1 MSGRG
6 GWRGGAGRK
15 RAWQNGETQTI
26 RVPIALKDQ
35 ILDFSQQ
42 LDRGE
47 AFSPRD
53 LPLLLEEILAQWEV
67 KCQENNSAEWQPV
80 RQLLAEIEAL
90 LAQET
95 ECKRGHGRSKAHCGV
110 FRHHNLDSVR

>member
-15 RAWQNGETQTI
+15 RAWQNGATQTI

-35 ILDFSQQ
+35 ILDLSQQ
-42 LDRGE
+42 LDQGQ
-47 AFSPRD
+47 AFFPKD
-53 LPLLLEEILAQWEV
+53 LRLSLEEILADWEV

-80 RQLLAEIEAL
+80 RQLLAEIASV

-95 ECKRGHGRSKAHCGV
+95 ECDRGHRRGKGHCGGY
-110 FRHHNLDSVR
+110 RHHNLDSGC